1 MTSEIKVSLETHL
14 LEDLIRISPILP
26 HHLANDVAQ
35 YLVNPPAPAIPYKT
49 LFAVSQ
55 WARTDDGQKAL
66 QAHSMRPHD
75 YSMISLLAGT
85 TSSPEGKF
93 GTYIPP
99 KEPEQIEAE
108 RANERKSITALINAL
123 LSIGGVGFAAWWA
136 ADKAGWRN
144 EWVRV
149 TTILNNNLSL
159 LLDDKRVLFA
169 LFASIVVAVAEA
181 GLYIIWQYSKSKRMQ
196 PKKKSSRHK
205 KVESGSSSPPKGSV
219 DSAKA
224 IKGSPDET
232 FSTLRQ
238 RR

>member
-149 TTILNNNLSL
+149 TTILNNILSL
-159 LLDDKRVLFA
+159 TRRQASSFRIICINRGSCGRGGA
-169 LFASIVVAVAEA
+169 LYN
-181 GLYIIWQYSKSKRMQ
+181 L
-196 PKKKSSRHK
+196 
-205 KVESGSSSPPKGSV
+205 
-219 DSAKA
+219 A
-224 IKGSPDET
+224 IFEI
-232 FSTLRQ
+232 
-238 RR
+238 